1 MDFQVIPAI
10 DLRDG
15 RCVRLFQGQYDQ
27 ETVFSEDPVAVARQ
41 WEAEGAPMLHLVD
54 LDGALAGVPKNL
66 EVIKRIV
73 KAISIPVEMGG
84 GLRDVPSIQR
94 LLEAGVSRA
103 ILGTA
108 AVETPELVKRAC
120 RLFDDRIV
128 VALDAKDGIVMTR
141 GWTEASGETAVE
153 VAIKMVKL
161 GVRRLMY
168 TDISRDGTL
177 TEPNWEA
184 GKQLLAEVDI
194 PVVASGGVA
203 KVEQLVRLRN
213 LGFEGAIVGRA
224 LYTGDIKMADLR
236 QLGLLPE
243 RKDAD

>member
-1 MDFQVIPAI
+1 MEFQVIPAI
-10 DLRDG
+10 DLKDG

-27 ETVFSEDPVAVARQ
+27 ETVFSEDPVAVAKQ

-66 EVIKRIV
+66 ETIKRIA
-73 KAISIPVEMGG
+73 KATSIPVQMGG
-84 GLRDVPSIQR
+84 GLRDVHSIQK
-94 LLEAGVSRA
+94 LLGSGVNRA

-108 AVETPELVKRAC
+108 AIETPELVKQAC
-120 RLFDDRIV
+120 RLFEDRIL
-128 VALDAKDGIVMTR
+128 VALDAKNGIVMTR
-141 GWTEASGETAVE
+141 GWTEASGESAVS
-153 VAIKMVKL
+153 VATKMVKL
-161 GVRRLMY
+161 GVRRLIY

-184 GKQLLAEVDI
+184 GELLLAEVDVPI
-194 PVVASGGVA
+194 LASGGVA
-203 KVEQLVRLRN
+203 RVEHLVRLRN